1 MRHPNHYK
9 AYNLATHTVGKTRQV
24 VMLYDGAIR
33 FLQQGLEAIEKKDY
47 EARYNKLTRASDI
60 LIGLQACLDFDVGG
74 NSARVLYD
82 FYASIDLR
90 IFGIH
95 RSNDAKECQAVI
107 DQLKEM
113 REVWAAIDQGQ
124 AGASQPAATQP
135 PSASGQDT
143 VTVSA

>member
-1 MRHPNHYK
+1 MLQPNHYK
-9 AYNLATHTVGKTRQV
+9 AYNLASQTVGKTRQV

-47 EARYNKLTRASDI
+47 ETRYNKLTRAADV
-60 LIGLQACLDFDVGG
+60 LVGLQACLDFEVGG
-74 NSARVLYD
+74 NAARVLYD
-82 FYASIDLR
+82 FYASIDVR
-90 IFGIH
+90 IFSIH
-95 RSNDAKECQAVI
+95 RTNDAKECQAVI

-124 AGASQPAATQP
+124 VGTSQPVATQP